1 MALIFTEIFSKIFFH
16 NLKVYWLSLGYL
28 LTIIRFCWWWF
39 CFKHAMREMI
49 IAAMTRIL
57 RFFVNSFCT
66 KGIETKIYYLYFMSC
81 KYSLIDF
88 LIQLST
94 CLRFKGSFVT
104 MKLETNGNGKMIYH
118 KIQPNTC
125 SRNQF
130 LSRFLTFQLL
140 NIKLLKVVY
149 NLDTKPMFFS
159 KYLLLILKIE
169 ELWG

>member
-1 MALIFTEIFSKIFFH
+1 MFFH

-28 LTIIRFCWWWF
+28 LTIIRFCWWSF

-49 IAAMTRIL
+49 IADMTHIL

-88 LIQLST
+88 LIQVST
-94 CLRFKGSFVT
+94 WNWT
-104 MKLETNGNGKMIYH
+104 MKLETNGNGKLIYH

-125 SRNQF
+125 SRIQF

-140 NIKLLKVVY
+140 NIKVLKVVY
-149 NLDTKPMFFS
+149 NLNTKPMFFS

-169 ELWG
+169 ALWG